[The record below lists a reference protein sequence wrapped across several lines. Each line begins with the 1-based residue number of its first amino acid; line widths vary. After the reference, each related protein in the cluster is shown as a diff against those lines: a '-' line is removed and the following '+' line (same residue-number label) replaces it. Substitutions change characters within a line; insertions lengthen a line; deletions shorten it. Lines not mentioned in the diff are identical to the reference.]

1 MVEVVIIWQKQ
12 SRTIMKKQV
21 STGVHR
27 RERQLSGRNDR
38 ARSEE
43 ERWEILIDTLCH
55 QNSSSYCF
63 FERERGRGESVFVE

>member
-1 MVEVVIIWQKQ
+1 MAKAIKNNHE
-12 SRTIMKKQV
+12 KQV

-63 FERERGRGESVFVE
+63 FERERDRGEVGLCRVICFTLH